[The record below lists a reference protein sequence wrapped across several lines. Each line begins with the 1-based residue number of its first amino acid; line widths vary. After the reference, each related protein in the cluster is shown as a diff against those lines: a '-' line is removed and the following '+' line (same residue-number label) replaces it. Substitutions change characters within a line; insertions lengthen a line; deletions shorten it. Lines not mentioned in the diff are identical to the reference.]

1 MKKNLIIG
9 TSNSN
14 IKNSYY
20 SFLDSNKFD
29 RCSIGDTTSLSG
41 VYTLLNKTDLQ
52 NYKFAIIDFNVNEQN
67 YMMNSSYPLE
77 WCISSFCF
85 VLKTLINNK
94 IIPIILILEH
104 ESSNWL
110 ESYQKIICK
119 NLKINYIDISQVT
132 NDYPQVPYADSS
144 HYIKE
149 IQKIIAD
156 KITHTVESINYNDYT
171 YPKLPKEIE
180 TLEFFTQKQVIN
192 FSNDFLPNKTIKC
205 TTSLISVVAQ
215 NISKKL
221 TVRIPNNYYLCGLAY
236 WHNND
241 TPIISIQQ
249 LNSNVAISKNLHLKY
264 TKGFFVRS
272 VGYQNNQIKGDFS
285 IELSQDSKIMEPTQN
300 EIQYNNSNESSLLL
314 VDIIFSNQELFNSGK
329 NLINYFNLK
338 LIKCDYTLIN
348 AVNSNYYPKTE
359 LIIAK
364 NNFRLSYLHFLLTSK
379 SKISKTDLLKY
390 SEKVM
395 DSYYKFFLIGNYLSD
410 NLEQIMSN
418 FHKALKLKSN
428 YLHLYYVFACTLAN
442 KGYYDYAIQI
452 ISEGLDLNASWAAG
466 LKRKNLIKEK
476 LENNMKLSIKQSI
489 KNVFFKE
496 IQSLNNAINLMDE
509 QSYWNAINF
518 IENSVGKIIV
528 TGVGKSGH
536 IASKIAAT
544 MASTGTP
551 AFFVH
556 PGEAC
561 HGDLGMIESND
572 LIIAISHS
580 GESSEIMTIL
590 PICKRKGIKIITITS
605 NPNSSMAK
613 IADIHLCTYVTEEAG
628 SLNLAP
634 TTSTTVTLVIG
645 DALAITLA
653 ERRKFTK
660 EDFAASHPGGALGKR
675 LLLLNENIMHTDN
688 QIPLVKTN
696 QTVAE
701 TIIEITEK
709 KLGFAI
715 VVNEENEKLVGIF
728 TDGDLRRT
736 LAQKIDLNN
745 TRIGDVAHTNCI
757 TVKPYEK
764 ASESLKIMQENCIN
778 GLVVISDD
786 EQVLGAINIHDLIA
800 IGLK

>member
-1 MKKNLIIG
+1 MR
-9 TSNSN
+9 SP
-14 IKNSYY
+14 
-20 SFLDSNKFD
+20 
-29 RCSIGDTTSLSG
+29 C
-41 VYTLLNKTDLQ
+41 
-52 NYKFAIIDFNVNEQN
+52 
-67 YMMNSSYPLE
+67 
-77 WCISSFCF
+77 
-85 VLKTLINNK
+85 
-94 IIPIILILEH
+94 
-104 ESSNWL
+104 
-110 ESYQKIICK
+110 
-119 NLKINYIDISQVT
+119 
-132 NDYPQVPYADSS
+132 
-144 HYIKE
+144 
-149 IQKIIAD
+149 
-156 KITHTVESINYNDYT
+156 
-171 YPKLPKEIE
+171 
-180 TLEFFTQKQVIN
+180 
-192 FSNDFLPNKTIKC
+192 
-205 TTSLISVVAQ
+205 
-215 NISKKL
+215 
-221 TVRIPNNYYLCGLAY
+221 
-236 WHNND
+236 
-241 TPIISIQQ
+241 IISIQQ

-348 AVNSNYYPKTE
+348 AVNSNYYPKKE
-359 LIIAK
+359 LIIAQ

-395 DSYYKFFLIGNYLSD
+395 DSYYKFFLIGNYLSN

-442 KGYYDYAIQI
+442 KGYYDYAIQV
-452 ISEGLDLNASWAAG
+452 ISEGLELNASWEAG

-476 LENNMKLSIKQSI
+476 FENNMKLSIKQSI

-509 QSYWNAINF
+509 QSYLNAINF

-590 PICKRKGIKIITITS
+590 PICKNRGNKIIAITS

-628 SLNLAP
+628 PLNLAP
-634 TTSTTVTLVIG
+634 TSSTTVTLVLG
-645 DALAITLA
+645 DAIAIALA
-653 ERRKFTK
+653 ERKKFTK
-660 EDFAASHPGGALGKR
+660 QDFAESHPGGSLGKR
-675 LLLLNENIMHTDN
+675 LLVNNRNVMHTGV

-696 QTVAE
+696 QTISE
-701 TIIEITEK
+701 TIMEITEK
-709 KLGFAI
+709 KLGFA
-715 VVNEENEKLVGIF
+715 VVINENTGKLEGIF

-736 LAQKIDLNN
+736 LAQNIDLNKV
-745 TRIGDVAHTNCI
+745 TIGTVAHTDCI
-757 TVKPYEK
+757 TVKPDDK
-764 ASESLKIMQENCIN
+764 AIDSLKIMQANSIN
-778 GLVVISDD
+778 GLVVVSPDH
-786 EQVLGAINIHDLIA
+786 EVVGAFNIHDLFNAGI
-800 IGLK
+800 K